1 MDLTSLMQAISNVG
15 FPIAACCGLMFFIN
29 TTIKELRTT
38 IQQNT
43 ILLEKISAFL
53 EKEETH
59 NGKEN

>member
-1 MDLTSLMQAISNVG
+1 METIITMISNVG
-15 FPIAACCGLMFFIN
+15 FPIAACCGLMYFIN

-53 EKEETH
+53 EREETH
-59 NGKEN
+59 YGKEN

>member
-1 MDLTSLMQAISNVG
+1 MDTIMTMISNVG
-15 FPIAACCGLMFFIN
+15 FPIAACFGLMYFIN

-53 EKEETH
+53 EKEEKH
-59 NGKEN
+59 DGKEN

>member
-1 MDLTSLMQAISNVG
+1 MTMISNVG

-29 TTIKELRTT
+29 TTIKELRTN

>member
-1 MDLTSLMQAISNVG
+1 MDAILNMISNVG
-15 FPIAACCGLMFFIN
+15 FPIAACGCLMYFIN
-29 TTIKELRTT
+29 TTIKELRET

-59 NGKEN
+59 DGKEN

>member
-1 MDLTSLMQAISNVG
+1 MDTIMTMISNVG

-53 EKEETH
+53 EREETR
-59 NGKEN
+59 NAKED

>member
-1 MDLTSLMQAISNVG
+1 MTMISSVG

-29 TTIKELRTT
+29 TTIKELRET

-59 NGKEN
+59 DGKEN

>member
-1 MDLTSLMQAISNVG
+1 MDIIMTMISNVG
-15 FPIAACCGLMFFIN
+15 FPIAACCGLMYFIN
-29 TTIKELRTT
+29 NTIKELRTT

-59 NGKEN
+59 DGKEN

>member
-1 MDLTSLMQAISNVG
+1 MDTVITMISNVG

-29 TTIKELRTT
+29 TTIKELRTA

-53 EKEETH
+53 EREETH
-59 NGKEN
+59 DGKEN

>member
-1 MDLTSLMQAISNVG
+1 MDAIITMISNVG
-15 FPIAACCGLMFFIN
+15 FPIAACCGLMYFIN
-29 TTIKELRTT
+29 TTIKELLTT

-59 NGKEN
+59 SGKEN

>member
-1 MDLTSLMQAISNVG
+1 MNTVITMISNVG
-15 FPIAACCGLMFFIN
+15 FPIAACCGLMYFIN
-29 TTIKELRTT
+29 TTIKELRTA

-59 NGKEN
+59 DGKEN

>member
-1 MDLTSLMQAISNVG
+1 MDAIITMISNVG
-15 FPIAACCGLMFFIN
+15 FPIAACCGLMYFIN

-59 NGKEN
+59 GGKEN

>member
-1 MDLTSLMQAISNVG
+1 MDTIITIISNVG

-53 EKEETH
+53 EKEELH
-59 NGKEN
+59 DGKEN

>member
-1 MDLTSLMQAISNVG
+1 VDTVITMISNVG
-15 FPIAACCGLMFFIN
+15 FPIAACCGLMYFIN

-38 IQQNT
+38 IEQNT

-59 NGKEN
+59 DGKEN

>member
-1 MDLTSLMQAISNVG
+1 MDTIMNIISNVG

>member
-1 MDLTSLMQAISNVG
+1 MDTIMTMISNVG

-43 ILLEKISAFL
+43 ILLEKISALL
-53 EKEETH
+53 EREETH
-59 NGKEN
+59 NAKED

>member
-1 MDLTSLMQAISNVG
+1 MDTIMTMISNVG

-43 ILLEKISAFL
+43 IMLEKISALL
-53 EKEETH
+53 EREETH
-59 NGKEN
+59 NAKED

>member
-1 MDLTSLMQAISNVG
+1 MTMISNVG
-15 FPIAACCGLMFFIN
+15 FPIAACCGLMCLIN

-43 ILLEKISAFL
+43 ILLEKIIAIL

-59 NGKEN
+59 DGKEN

>member
-1 MDLTSLMQAISNVG
+1 MDTIMTMISN
-15 FPIAACCGLMFFIN
+15 IGLTINKNCVLMYIIN
-29 TTIKELRTT
+29 TTIKKKRET

-59 NGKEN
+59 DGKEN